1 MKLIYILGIDGSG
14 KTTLA
19 KNLVRRLNSKVYSF
33 HYCYAQHIPFLL
45 KPLKLIAKKSL
56 LKSTDEFQDYS
67 YYMNMKK
74 SYSKKLLKLSYIY
87 GFIWLLD
94 YFCRTSIKIY
104 YHHLL
109 RHNLIVDRYFLDMVV
124 NISETLVL
132 NDSQMMKFAKL
143 VAKLFPA
150 PSKFYFIDIP
160 EKEAYVRKND
170 IQSIQYLTER
180 RDRYKKLSDV
190 FDFIYLDGTNSPDEL
205 VKTVLSSMLPLKI

>member
-19 KNLVRRLNSKVYSF
+19 KNLIKQLKNQDSPF

-45 KPLKLIAKKSL
+45 KPFKLIARKSL

-67 YYMNMKK
+67 YYINKKK
-74 SYSKKLLKLSYIY
+74 SYSKKLRIISHIY

-94 YFCRTSIKIY
+94 YYLRTGVKIL
-104 YHHLL
+104 YHRFL
-109 RHNLIVDRYFLDMVV
+109 RHNLIMDRYFLDIVV
-124 NISETLVL
+124 NISETLDL
-132 NDSQMMKFAKL
+132 NDAQMTKFAKF
-143 VAKLFPA
+143 VSKLFPM

-160 EKEAYVRKND
+160 EKVAYARKND

-180 RDRYKKLSDV
+180 KIKYQKLSEI
-190 FDFIYLDGTNSPDEL
+190 FNFKYFDGTKSPEEL
-205 VKTVLSSMLPLKI
+205 MKTILSSM